1 LPPVLTVIAGPNGSG
16 KSTLT
21 TVLDFAGR
29 ENLLD
34 PDAIARALNPPD
46 LRRAAIASGRE
57 ILRRIQNYLDNR
69 VSFAIETT
77 LASRRTLET
86 MRAAKVN
93 GFRIDLV
100 YICLDTPERSV
111 LRVNERV
118 LQGGHDVSDE
128 DVRRRYVRSLANVPE
143 AVRIADRAILY
154 DNSGD
159 EYRRMLEVR
168 QGVAVWIA
176 AKPVPWVTAVRDA
189 LASPSR

>member
-1 LPPVLTVIAGPNGSG
+1 MLVPTVIAGPNGSG

-21 TVLDFAGR
+21 SGLDFAGR
-29 ENLLD
+29 ENLLE
-34 PDAIARALNPPD
+34 PDAIARRLSPSDP
-46 LRRAAIASGRE
+46 RRAAIASGRE
-57 ILRRIQNYLDNR
+57 VIRRIQNYLAGR
-69 VSFAIETT
+69 VSFAVETT

-86 MRAAKVN
+86 MRYAKVN
-93 GFRIDLV
+93 GFRIDLI

-128 DVRRRYVRSLANVPE
+128 DIRRRYLRSLANLPD
-143 AVRIADRAILY
+143 AVRISDRAVLY

-168 QGVAVWIA
+168 RGVVLWIA
-176 AKPVPWVTAVRDA
+176 AKPVPWVTALRNA
-189 LASPSR
+189 LASRSR

>member
-1 LPPVLTVIAGPNGSG
+1 MPVLTVIAGPNGSG

-21 TVLDFAGR
+21 AGLDFGGL

-34 PDAIARALNPPD
+34 PDAIAHRLSPSDP
-46 LRRAAIASGRE
+46 RQAAIASGRE
-57 ILRRIQNYLDNR
+57 VVRQIQGYLGSR
-69 VSFAIETT
+69 VSFEVEMT

-86 MRAAKVN
+86 MRYAKVN
-93 GFRIDLV
+93 GFLIDLV

-111 LRVNERV
+111 LRVNQRV

-128 DVRRRYVRSLANVPE
+128 DVRRRYWRRLANLPE
-143 AVRIADRAILY
+143 AVRISDRAVLF

-168 QGVAVWIA
+168 QGAVVWIA
-176 AKPVPWVTAVRDA
+176 AKPAPWVTALRDA
-189 LASPSR
+189 LASGPG

>member
-1 LPPVLTVIAGPNGSG
+1 MPVLTVIAGPNGSG
-16 KSTLT
+16 KSTVT
-21 TVLDFAGR
+21 GVLDFAGR

-34 PDAIARALNPPD
+34 PDAIARRLNPSDP
-46 LRRAAIASGRE
+46 RRATIASGRE
-57 ILRRIQNYLDNR
+57 IVRRIQKYLDSR

-86 MRAAKVN
+86 MRTAKVN

-100 YICLDTPERSV
+100 FICLDTPERSV

-128 DVRRRYVRSLANVPE
+128 DVRRRYWRSLANLPE
-143 AVRIADRAILY
+143 AVRIADRAALY

-159 EYRRMLEVR
+159 EYRRMMEVR
-168 QGVAVWIA
+168 QGVVFWIA
-176 AKPVPWVTAVRDA
+176 AKPVPWVTNLRNV
-189 LASPSR
+189 LASPCP